1 MSYLYLQNSI
11 IRTSEANIPAISRG
25 AVYGDGCFETLKS
38 YQGKYLALDK
48 HIDRLNAGMQYLGIT
63 APKESTEG
71 RFAYII
77 QDLLERNQLLDS
89 EARIRIQ
96 IWRTGPLGYPT
107 PSFSDAI
114 LLVNTFSI
122 GNILPPSSLHL
133 VQTRRIPNACLPSHL
148 KLSNGLNYILAQ
160 REAAE
165 IGNGEALMCSINGHI
180 SETSMANIFWIRDG
194 VLETPALECDVLP
207 GITRQL
213 IIDAAKAII
222 PVAEVTVTPDVLQ
235 QAECVFTSN
244 SLRELHPITSVD
256 DNQYDV
262 HAPSA
267 RRLLEVWQEY
277 RNDMLQ

>member
-11 IRTSEANIPAISRG
+11 VRTSEANIPATSRG

-38 YQGKYLALDK
+38 YQGKFLALDK
-48 HIDRLNAGMQYLGIT
+48 HIDRLNAGMAYLGIT

-71 RFAYII
+71 RYAYII
-77 QDLLERNQLLDS
+77 QDLLERNQLLES

-96 IWRTGPLGYPT
+96 IWRTGPLGYQT
-107 PSFSDAI
+107 PPFSDAI

-122 GNILPPSSLHL
+122 GNMLPPSSLNL

-165 IGNGEALMCSINGHI
+165 LGNGEALMCSINGHI
-180 SETSMANIFWIRDG
+180 SETSMANIFWVRDG

-213 IIDAAKAII
+213 IMDAAEAIM
-222 PVAEVTVTPDVLQ
+222 PVSEVVATPDVLQ

-256 DNQYDV
+256 GTHYDEKTE
-262 HAPSA
+262 SA
-267 RRLLEVWQEY
+267 SRLMEVWQEY

>member
-11 IRTSEANIPAISRG
+11 VRTSEANIPAISRG

-38 YQGKYLALDK
+38 YHGKFLALDK
-48 HIDRLNAGMQYLGIT
+48 HIDRLNAGMAYLGIT

-71 RFAYII
+71 RYAYII

-89 EARIRIQ
+89 DARIRIQ
-96 IWRTGPLGYPT
+96 IWRMGPLGYQT
-107 PSFSDAI
+107 AEYSDAI

-122 GNILPPSSLHL
+122 GSTLLPLNL
-133 VQTRRIPNACLPSHL
+133 YNVQRRRIPNVCLPSHL

-160 REAAE
+160 REAAVM
-165 IGNGEALMCSINGHI
+165 GNGEALMRTIQGHI
-180 SETSMANIFWIRDG
+180 SETSMANIFWVRDG

-213 IIDAAKAII
+213 IMDAAEAIM
-222 PVAEVTVTPDVLQ
+222 PVSEVVVTPDVLQ

-244 SLRELHPITSVD
+244 SLRELHPVLSVD
-256 DNQYDV
+256 GFEFKTQTTT
-262 HAPSA
+262 AQ
-267 RRLLEVWQEY
+267 RLMEVWQEY